1 MMDTHSLALEETD
14 SAPANLEDL
23 TRRMDD
29 AEEQR
34 NDHVSYLE
42 RNMQP
47 TTEYGLTASQD
58 DTIHSLA
65 LMSPESLEAR
75 CSELGRRVVDLK
87 QEAYTNTFECQ
98 THYSF
103 CFTYNRRYL
112 RLRDQLKNAPQHFVL
127 NTDDPTYLVQATN
140 LIALDTERA
149 KSQAEMVRIMRRE
162 LVIFADLK
170 QTYLE
175 LAKLEGVEDMPEIKE
190 ILEMLAGRIER
201 QYEVRRHFGRRLL
214 HHASGAGGI

>member
-1 MMDTHSLALEETD
+1 
-14 SAPANLEDL
+14 
-23 TRRMDD
+23 
-29 AEEQR
+29 
-34 NDHVSYLE
+34 
-42 RNMQP
+42 
-47 TTEYGLTASQD
+47 
-58 DTIHSLA
+58 
-65 LMSPESLEAR
+65 MSPEALEVR

-103 CFTYNRRYL
+103 WFTYNRRYL

-127 NTDDPTYLVQATN
+127 NTDDPTYLVQATH

-149 KSQAEMVRIMRRE
+149 KSQAEMMRIMRRE
-162 LVIFADLK
+162 LVIFAELG

>member
-1 MMDTHSLALEETD
+1 LDAHSLALEETD

-23 TRRMDD
+23 TPRMDD
-29 AEEQR
+29 ADEQR
-34 NDHVSYLE
+34 NDDVSQPDRCL
-42 RNMQP
+42 QP
-47 TTEYGLTASQD
+47 TSEYALTDPQD
-58 DTIHSLA
+58 ATTHSFA
-65 LMSPESLEAR
+65 LMSAEALEAR

-103 CFTYNRRYL
+103 WFTFNRRYI

-162 LVIFADLK
+162 LVIFAELE

>member
-1 MMDTHSLALEETD
+1 MDMHHLALDEAG
-14 SAPANLEDL
+14 SPAANVEDL
-23 TRRMDD
+23 TPRMDD
-29 AEEQR
+29 ADEQG
-34 NDHVSYLE
+34 NDHVSYLN
-42 RNMQP
+42 RDTQ
-47 TTEYGLTASQD
+47 TTPEYGLTDPQD
-58 DTIHSLA
+58 ATTHSLA
-65 LMSPESLEAR
+65 QMSTEALEAR

-103 CFTYNRRYL
+103 WFTFNRRYI

-162 LVIFADLK
+162 LVIFAELE